1 MNFYN
6 IFSLIIEV
14 QHLNFSSSLWKSC
27 VSPGI
32 AAALEQNKVLIK
44 KMCDSTNE
52 SVSATQALNFHKAF
66 TNVLIE
72 MGNTLPGIN
81 WLNDLRK
88 EPDDILL
95 SLQHVGS
102 AFLINDCT
110 RDMIKLAYEMKPG
123 RKKMHCC
130 LQWSQCH

>member
-1 MNFYN
+1 
-6 IFSLIIEV
+6 
-14 QHLNFSSSLWKSC
+14 
-27 VSPGI
+27 
-32 AAALEQNKVLIK
+32 
-44 KMCDSTNE
+44 MCDSTNE

-130 LQWSQCH
+130 LKWSQCH